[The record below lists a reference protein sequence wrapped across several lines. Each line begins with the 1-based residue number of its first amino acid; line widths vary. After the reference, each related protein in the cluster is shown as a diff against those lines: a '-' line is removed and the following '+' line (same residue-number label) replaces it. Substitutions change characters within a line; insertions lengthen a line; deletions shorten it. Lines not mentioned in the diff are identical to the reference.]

1 MGLPRQTDTAAL
13 RVLRITELLFGNVL
27 DGFSNKEIADAL
39 GYSPSNV
46 CRDMELLRQAGW
58 AHKLDSGRWAV
69 TEKPVSLMQAYTF
82 YMDDLAR
89 RRDQLPDSYC
99 RSFSWTISRKPSSSK
114 KKRPAAGVVLPP
126 GPERPPRPPWN
137 SRPQDWWPTCAATAS
152 PCPARN
158 WRKVCIWP
166 EPRA

>member
-27 DGFSNKEIADAL
+27 DGFSSKEIADAL

-89 RRDQLPDSYC
+89 RRDQ
-99 RSFSWTISRKPSSSK
+99 FM
-114 KKRPAAGVVLPP
+114 
-126 GPERPPRPPWN
+126 
-137 SRPQDWWPTCAATAS
+137 
-152 PCPARN
+152 AR
-158 WRKVCIWP
+158 VQA
-166 EPRA
+166 RARQLL

>member
-1 MGLPRQTDTAAL
+1 MGLPRQTDTASL
-13 RVLRITELLFGNVL
+13 RVLCITELLFGNVL

-89 RRDQLPDSYC
+89 RRDQ
-99 RSFSWTISRKPSSSK
+99 FM
-114 KKRPAAGVVLPP
+114 
-126 GPERPPRPPWN
+126 
-137 SRPQDWWPTCAATAS
+137 
-152 PCPARN
+152 AR
-158 WRKVCIWP
+158 VQA
-166 EPRA
+166 RARQLL

>member
-46 CRDMELLRQAGW
+46 C
-58 AHKLDSGRWAV
+58 AV
-69 TEKPVSLMQAYTF
+69 
-82 YMDDLAR
+82 
-89 RRDQLPDSYC
+89 
-99 RSFSWTISRKPSSSK
+99 
-114 KKRPAAGVVLPP
+114 GVVLPP
-126 GPERPPRPPWN
+126 GPARPPRPPWN

-152 PCPARN
+152 PCLARS

>member
-1 MGLPRQTDTAAL
+1 MRHPTTDAAPV
-13 RVLRITELLFGNVL
+13 RVLKIVELLFQRVL

-89 RRDQLPDSYC
+89 RRDQ
-99 RSFSWTISRKPSSSK
+99 FM
-114 KKRPAAGVVLPP
+114 
-126 GPERPPRPPWN
+126 
-137 SRPQDWWPTCAATAS
+137 
-152 PCPARN
+152 AR
-158 WRKVCIWP
+158 VQA
-166 EPRA
+166 RARQLL